1 MASGKSTVAELLAR
15 TLPKAVHLQGDIF
28 RKIIMAGRGGISDTP
43 SQEALS
49 QLDLR
54 YRLTASVAKEYR
66 TSLKEATL

>member
-43 SQEALS
+43 
-49 QLDLR
+49 R
-54 YRLTASVAKEYR
+54 RKR
-66 TSLKEATL
+66 